1 MACVYS
7 RRWFVSRLG
16 LIGCALPLTAHAQ
29 RVESRRVQR
38 IGFLIGPF
46 PTLIKAFDDELRRL
60 GHADGT
66 NLIIERRVSGLTSDI
81 TELAQMDLD
90 LIVAA
95 ALPVALEVRKVN
107 PAMPMV
113 IATCPGMVSNGF
125 AKSLKRP
132 GDELPPGVTAKRLR
146 LLKTAAPNVSRVA
159 LLSTTPGRGGH
170 EAQLADAEK
179 AAKALS

>member
-16 LIGCALPLTAHAQ
+16 LIGCALPLTAYAQ
-29 RVESRRVQR
+29 RVEPRRVRR

-46 PTLIKAFDDELRRL
+46 PTLITAFDEELRRL

-81 TELAQMDLD
+81 AELAQMDLD

-113 IATCPGMVSNGF
+113 IATCPGMVCNGF

-132 GDELPPGVTAKRLR
+132 GGIYTGYGRTPSWRDS
-146 LLKTAAPNVSRVA
+146 KTASAFENRRPQGVA
-159 LLSTTPGRGGH
+159 CRAALDDAGAGR
-170 EAQLADAEK
+170 A
-179 AAKALS
+179 